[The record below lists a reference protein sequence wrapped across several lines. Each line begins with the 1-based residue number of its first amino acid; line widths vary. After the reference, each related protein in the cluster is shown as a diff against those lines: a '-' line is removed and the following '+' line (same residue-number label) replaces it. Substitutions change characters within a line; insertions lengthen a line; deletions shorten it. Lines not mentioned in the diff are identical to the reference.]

1 MEKLNLGIIG
11 MSEGNGHPYSW
22 SAIFNGFDSEI
33 MASCPFPI
41 IPKYL
46 NERKFPEDF
55 LNHIADVTHIYTQD
69 PSISKHIAEASK
81 INNIV
86 QNPKDLIGKVDAVLL
101 ARDDAENH
109 YDFAKPF
116 LKAGMPIFIDK
127 PIATSI
133 DKLKNIYSEALG
145 KNQIYTCSA
154 LRYSSE
160 VTLSEE
166 ELNQIGNIKIIE
178 ANSPK
183 YWNTYSIHLIEP
195 IIVNFPNRGKLL
207 GVERKNSNNKHEVL
221 IKWQNL
227 QARLLMHGKEKHAIS
242 FNYIGEKMNVKKF
255 FTDSFNPFKVSLEN
269 FTNIIIGK
277 GNVIPFNEI
286 KEIVTII
293 NLGK

>member
-1 MEKLNLGIIG
+1 
-11 MSEGNGHPYSW
+11 
-22 SAIFNGFDSEI
+22 
-33 MASCPFPI
+33 
-41 IPKYL
+41 
-46 NERKFPEDF
+46 
-55 LNHIADVTHIYTQD
+55 
-69 PSISKHIAEASK
+69 
-81 INNIV
+81 
-86 QNPKDLIGKVDAVLL
+86 
-101 ARDDAENH
+101 
-109 YDFAKPF
+109 
-116 LKAGMPIFIDK
+116 
-127 PIATSI
+127 
-133 DKLKNIYSEALG
+133 
-145 KNQIYTCSA
+145 
-154 LRYSSE
+154 
-160 VTLSEE
+160 LSEE

-207 GVERKNSNNKHEVL
+207 GVERKNTNNKHEVL

-227 QARLLMHGKEKHAIS
+227 QALLLMHGKEKHAIS